1 MPCFSQFLAAVLT
14 ATLGISCTVPAL
26 AQVRLD
32 RADPS
37 ITEQAL
43 PRAVHPG
50 EATAAIPT
58 VETPTPR
65 IGAADGPTG
74 VVAAIT
80 VGGRTQLP
88 SSAFAAALTDYVGRQ
103 LGRDDLARLAGAVA
117 GVARGNGYPFA
128 SASIEAQPMRNGV
141 LRVTLDDGRVDAV
154 RVIGATNPAADRL
167 LTRALVTG
175 RGVRRA
181 ELERA
186 ILLVGDIAG
195 VRVKDSRYTRQDGF
209 GILLVTIVQDRGSAY
224 VQLDNRGSR
233 EVGPVR
239 STMLASLRG
248 LAGSGDELSLIAA
261 QTPFDPSEF
270 AFVRGRYAAPVG
282 ADGAVLS
289 ASASYGRSHPGASLA
304 VLDVIGKSV
313 DLAAAYARPLVRSRA
328 RSLWGTLEFR
338 AIQIRQTLSG
348 LLLRDDRLATL
359 TGSLNGATAL
369 GGGIL
374 RGETSI
380 TGGLPL
386 SGVSHEGDARISRRD
401 GDARFATIGYTVE
414 WVLTLARPITLVLG
428 SSGQLASRPVLAT
441 AEIGAGGPAFGRGY
455 DYAERTGDNGI
466 LGSVELRGDLGR
478 VAPGAIERAQVYAF
492 VDGGHVS
499 NWRHG
504 IGGGSL
510 LSSGAGVRAG
520 LFARLDGMIE
530 IALPLNADRFDTRNR
545 RPRLSVRLSRS
556 F

>member
-1 MPCFSQFLAAVLT
+1 MPCFSRLLACVLVGAGASAIT
-14 ATLGISCTVPAL
+14 IPAQ

-43 PRAVHPG
+43 PRPVLG
-50 EATAAIPT
+50 EPPTGEPAIEAPAA
-58 VETPTPR
+58 R
-65 IGAADGPTG
+65 IGVAGGSTG
-74 VVAAIT
+74 VVAAVTI
-80 VGGRTQLP
+80 GGRTGLP
-88 SSAFAAALTDYVGRQ
+88 SSAFAGVVTEYVGRQ
-103 LGRDDLARLAGAVA
+103 LSRDDLARLAGAVA
-117 GVARGNGYPFA
+117 GVARSSGYPFA
-128 SASIEAQPMRNGV
+128 SASIEPQAMQNGV

-154 RVIGATNPAADRL
+154 RVIGAINPVADRL

-175 RGVRRA
+175 RGVRKA

-195 VRVKDSRYTRQDGF
+195 VRVKDSRYMRQDGF
-209 GILLVTIVQDRGSAY
+209 GILLITIVQDRASAY
-224 VQLDNRGSR
+224 VQLDNRGSK

-239 STMLASLRG
+239 STLLASLRG
-248 LAGSGDELSLIAA
+248 LAGPGDELSLIAA

-270 AFVRGRYAAPVG
+270 AFVRARYAAPVD
-282 ADGAVLS
+282 ADGSVVS
-289 ASASYGRSHPGASLA
+289 VSGSYGRSHPGASLA
-304 VLDVIGKSV
+304 ALDVIGKSV
-313 DLAAAYARPLVRSRA
+313 DLAAAYARPLLRSRA

-338 AIQIRQTLSG
+338 AIQVRQTLAG

-359 TGSLNGATAL
+359 TGSLNGAATV

-374 RGETSI
+374 RGETSVVA
-380 TGGLPL
+380 GLPL
-386 SGVSHEGDARISRRD
+386 AGVSHEGDARISRRD
-401 GDARFATIGYTVE
+401 GDARFATIGYTVD
-414 WVLTLARPITLVLG
+414 WAHKLSGPVSIVLA
-428 SSGQLASRPVLAT
+428 SSGQLASRPLLAT
-441 AEIGAGGPAFGRGY
+441 AEIGAGGPAFGRAY

-478 VAPGAIERAQVYAF
+478 IAPGVVERAQLYGF
-492 VDGGHVS
+492 VDGGHVG
-499 NWRHG
+499 NWRRG

-510 LSSGAGVRAG
+510 VSGGGGVRAG

-530 IALPLNADRFDTRNR
+530 VAVPLNADRFDTRSR
-545 RPRLSVRLSRS
+545 RPRLSLRLSRG